1 MNISFPLHYSIA
13 HLFFYK
19 EHGNWDQRKFS
30 PKISP
35 FLVSTKNINININ
48 VILLICIV
56 HTLLTDLYTYGI
68 SVQFPNHSPKEFF
81 FCWRNGKA
89 TSNITNICYNLR
101 ILCSRSCLL
110 KALLKKYKGCI
121 TFSFSFKI
129 LMPICI
135 NVSVIFILTVI
146 FILPL
151 PPLSFF
157 ENWKKCHDFGK
168 KSPNCVYSWVQSSI
182 QNVVLRVSRRKS
194 SKILPCGRDHF
205 FVFLVKSLLK
215 CPNSTKPPLPRK
227 ISGCASVQGR
237 TARESLITVD
247 NLFSERWAFFKRLIR

>member
-1 MNISFPLHYSIA
+1 
-13 HLFFYK
+13 
-19 EHGNWDQRKFS
+19 
-30 PKISP
+30 
-35 FLVSTKNINININ
+35 
-48 VILLICIV
+48 
-56 HTLLTDLYTYGI
+56 
-68 SVQFPNHSPKEFF
+68 
-81 FCWRNGKA
+81 
-89 TSNITNICYNLR
+89 
-101 ILCSRSCLL
+101 
-110 KALLKKYKGCI
+110 
-121 TFSFSFKI
+121 
-129 LMPICI
+129 MPICI

-151 PPLSFF
+151 PPSSCASDCIIRMYDTVRRATRGRERVSPPLSFF

-194 SKILPCGRDHF
+194 SKILPCGRDLF